1 MAIDL
6 PHLQLI
12 FNVIAIT
19 GLTSLAAICTML
31 KRDNQKLTMELRNQ
45 DGDDPDRASAPEND
59 RIAPYTALA
68 SGNENI
74 RQYVSRR
81 IPDWVEIQKTATK
94 A

>member
-6 PHLQLI
+6 SHLQLI

-31 KRDNQKLTMELRNQ
+31 KRDNQKLAIELRNQ
-45 DGDDPDRASAPEND
+45 DGHDPYPAPEPEKD
-59 RIAPYTALA
+59 AVAPHKA
-68 SGNENI
+68 SGDENI

-81 IPDWVEIQKTATK
+81 IPDWIETQKAATR

>member
-6 PHLQLI
+6 SHLQLI

-31 KRDNQKLTMELRNQ
+31 KRDNEKLAMELRTQ
-45 DGDDPDRASAPEND
+45 SGHDPQPASARENEA
-59 RIAPYTALA
+59 IAPQETLA
-68 SGNENI
+68 SGDENI

-81 IPDWVEIQKTATK
+81 IPDWIETQKVTAK